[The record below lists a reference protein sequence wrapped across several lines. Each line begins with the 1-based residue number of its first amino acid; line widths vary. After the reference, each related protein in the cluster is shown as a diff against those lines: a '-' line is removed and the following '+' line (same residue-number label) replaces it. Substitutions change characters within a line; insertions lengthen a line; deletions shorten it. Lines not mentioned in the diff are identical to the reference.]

1 MLGLAGG
8 ASVAVVEALSRVS
21 TAYRSS
27 LLGCFR
33 GFRCG
38 AARGGFLPAS
48 SGRYAVHCL
57 ADPKLHHF
65 YDRKSGNLAAFVS
78 GQFGHVY
85 CRSSLFR
92 SLTAAGTEAA
102 GNIHQRISL
111 PRLLYDQPTTL
122 KNFRGPRVARASRR
136 SKPEARLNAYNAA
149 TGNKD

>member
-1 MLGLAGG
+1 M
-8 ASVAVVEALSRVS
+8 EKC
-21 TAYRSS
+21 YRSVGFGRGNVGGSGRGPFPCLHS
-27 LLGCFR
+27 LPFESLGALE
-33 GFRCG
+33 GIRCG

-102 GNIHQRISL
+102 GNIH
-111 PRLLYDQPTTL
+111 
-122 KNFRGPRVARASRR
+122 
-136 SKPEARLNAYNAA
+136 
-149 TGNKD
+149 